1 MSSERKLMSGNEAV
15 ALGAKHAGCALGVG
29 YPGTPSTEILENYA
43 KLEGCK
49 AQWSPNEKVALEVGI
64 GVAFAGTRTIVTMK
78 HVGVNVAADPLFTV
92 AYTGVTGG
100 MVLAVAD
107 DPGMASSQ
115 NEQDSRNYAR
125 AAGVPMLEP
134 ADSQEAYEMT
144 KLAFEISERWN
155 QPVILRLCTRVCHSK
170 TIVVPSDSKR
180 SSPSQL
186 RARH

>member
-1 MSSERKLMSGNEAV
+1 LDYEFNKWRGKFMSTKRMLMSGNEAV
-15 ALGAKHAGCALGVG
+15 ALGAMHAGCALGVG

-43 KLEGCK
+43 KLGGK
-49 AQWSPNEKVALEVGI
+49 AQWSPNEKVAAEVGI
-64 GVAFAGTRTIVTMK
+64 GVAFAGTRTLVTMK
-78 HVGVNVAADPLFTV
+78 HVGLNVAADPFFTV

-100 MVLAVAD
+100 MVMAVAD

-144 KLAFEISERWN
+144 KLAFEI
-155 QPVILRLCTRVCHSK
+155 
-170 TIVVPSDSKR
+170 
-180 SSPSQL
+180 
-186 RARH
+186 